1 MKKDTLLLLLLL
13 LPLLMLCSC
22 KKAVLATYDRSAN
35 VYFDLSDADRDSIV
49 YTFAYDMTKAQDT
62 IFVPVKIMGYRD
74 QHTRHFETFVEK
86 DSSTARAD
94 LHYDPLKSEYPL
106 ESNAGRAFMPIVVH
120 NISAL
125 ESQSVSLLVKL
136 KASDDFGVE
145 NPTLIRA
152 RIIISAQL
160 EQPAWWTMWLDNYSR
175 VKHQLF
181 LIVTEQRSLSTVGL
195 DAPKNLYFANL
206 LLMMLN
212 DPFKWVKDHPEKNYV
227 LSSND
232 NGQTY
237 QFYHVD
243 NPNRS
248 ILLKKNSASGKYY
261 FIDESGKE
269 VR

>member
-1 MKKDTLLLLLLL
+1 MKKNILLLLL
-13 LPLLMLCSC
+13 LPLLLLWSC
-22 KKAVLATYDRSAN
+22 KKAVLTTYDRSAN
-35 VYFDLSDADRDSIV
+35 VYFDLSDTDRDSIV

-62 IFVPVKIMGYRD
+62 IFVPVKVMGYRD
-74 QHTRHFETFVEK
+74 QQARQYEVFVEK

-94 LHYDPLKSEYPL
+94 LHYEQLKPAYTI
-106 ESNAGRAFMPIVVH
+106 ESDAGRARLPIIVH
-120 NISAL
+120 NISEL
-125 ESQSVSLLVKL
+125 ENQSVSLLIKL

-145 NPTLIRA
+145 NPALIRA
-152 RIIISAQL
+152 RIIISARL

-195 DAPKNLYFANL
+195 DAPKNLYFVNL

-227 LSSND
+227 LSSKD
-232 NGQTY
+232 DGQTY

-248 ILLKKNSASGKYY
+248 ILLRKNSASGKYY